1 VDVRFGGF
9 SLSFLT
15 GVLDGSELS
24 GLQNGLNGFQRGVCV
39 VWVGHFLVCQT
50 LRPLKAGWTSGGAP
64 QSSST
69 QNKFSSAL
77 WKSRWK
83 SLAVLRFKV
92 PICDAFVIK
101 CTQLKQIGLMLPTGA
116 LQKAQDH
123 QQSAV

>member
-1 VDVRFGGF
+1 MQKSGGYQIGIRLRDCIRNQSGHFNQMVDVRFGGF

-24 GLQNGLNGFQRGVCV
+24 GLQNGLNGFQRGVCF

-50 LRPLKAGWTSGGAP
+50 LRPLRAGWTSGGAP

-83 SLAVLRFKV
+83 SLAVLR
-92 PICDAFVIK
+92 
-101 CTQLKQIGLMLPTGA
+101 QGA
-116 LQKAQDH
+116 DL
-123 QQSAV
+123 